1 MSAHLWLVF
10 ILASLPIHGAPG
22 PNNLLALRHGMTCG
36 LGPAALAML
45 ARLPGYA
52 LIFLAAGLGLGAVI
66 IAFPEAFRVLTI
78 AGALYIVWLGLR
90 AVRAHESA
98 GAAAQ
103 DGTGGR
109 SAARAEFLTA
119 IANPKAILFAT
130 AFYAQF
136 IDPAMPGY
144 AAHYATMAAVSLSLE
159 SCLGGLYCVAGALAR
174 THFRGDIILWLTRGS
189 GAVLCLMGAGLLVE
203 MVMSG

>member
-22 PNNLLALRHGMTCG
+22 PNNLLALRHGMVRG
-36 LGPAALAML
+36 LWPATIAMF

-66 IAFPEAFRVLTI
+66 MAFPAVFRLLTV
-78 AGALYIVWLGLR
+78 AGALYIVWLGFKAIR
-90 AVRAHESA
+90 ARETA
-98 GAAAQ
+98 GIDVQ
-103 DGTGGR
+103 DCKSG
-109 SAARAEFLTA
+109 SPARAEFLTA

-136 IDPAMPGY
+136 IDPAISGY
-144 AAHYATMAAVSLSLE
+144 LGHYATMVLVSLSLE
-159 SCLGGLYCVAGALAR
+159 ACFGFVYCAVGAFAR
-174 THFRGDIILWLTRGS
+174 NALRGSVVLWLTRGS

-203 MVMSG
+203 TVIIA

>member
-22 PNNLLALRHGMTCG
+22 PNNLLALRHGMTRG

-66 IAFPEAFRVLTI
+66 MAFPAAFRLLTV
-78 AGALYIVWLGLR
+78 AGALYIVWLGFR
-90 AVRAHESA
+90 TVRARASA
-98 GAAAQ
+98 GVHGQ
-103 DGTGGR
+103 DGASR
-109 SAARAEFLTA
+109 PAARTEFLTA

-136 IDPAMPGY
+136 IDPAIPGY
-144 AAHYATMAAVSLSLE
+144 LGRYATMVAVSLSLE
-159 SCLGGLYCVAGALAR
+159 ACLGFLYCAAGAFAR
-174 THFRGDIILWLTRGS
+174 NALRGGVVLWLTRGS
-189 GAVLCLMGAGLLVE
+189 GAVLCLMGVGLLVE
-203 MVMSG
+203 TLMSA